1 MNTPTLEELLKL
13 ADDLR
18 EACKSTKSTFP
29 ESEPPK
35 GLPMGIALGLAGVNI
50 PMPPQHREPK
60 PHLSTALSEQDYA
73 QLKGALDGGAAS
85 LGYPLGVSDELVQQL
100 ANRHGMASK
109 FKTTPSTPAN
119 PPAPKPKFKKPRH
132 PNARKRR

>member
-13 ADDLR
+13 ADDLQGSQKLILV
-18 EACKSTKSTFP
+18 AFPDHATSKS
-29 ESEPPK
+29 
-35 GLPMGIALGLAGVNI
+35 LPMQIALGLAGANI

>member
-18 EACKSTKSTFP
+18 EACKSTKSAFP
-29 ESEPPK
+29 EAEPPK
-35 GLPMGIALGLAGVNI
+35 GLPMGIALGLAGANI

-60 PHLSTALSEQDYA
+60 PHLSTALSEQDYR
-73 QLKGALDGGAAS
+73 QLKGALDGSAHMQ
-85 LGYPLGVSDELVQQL
+85 GYPLGMADEAVVEF
-100 ANRHGMASK
+100 ANRFGLASK
-109 FKTTPSTPAN
+109 FKTTPSTPAT
-119 PPAPKPKFKKPRH
+119 PPAPKVKFKKPRH